1 MTNEYE
7 TMRWRETMEKISV
20 KGYIMTFVAYVLWG
34 VIPIYWK
41 QLTSFHSFELISLR
55 IMITV
60 VTLLLFVIVAKQQ
73 EFICYIRDKKIR
85 RQLMI
90 TALLIAVNWGV
101 FVFAVNAGFMVQASL
116 GYYMNPLFSVLLGI
130 VVLKEKLSKV
140 QYISLLF
147 AFIGVVYL
155 AVSYGKIPWIALILG
170 SSFALYGLFKKTYHL
185 NSINSL
191 LVETIFL
198 LPITIALVIYTQVN
212 TPWMSSIQS
221 SEWFILCLAGIITA
235 IPLILFSD
243 GAKLIPLSAVG
254 FLQYVAPTLMLLI
267 GVVMYKE
274 AFTMSHKISFLFIWS
289 GLVIYSISLVK
300 KRQDRV

>member
-1 MTNEYE
+1 
-7 TMRWRETMEKISV
+7 MEKISV

-34 VIPIYWK
+34 IIPIYWK

-60 VTLLLFVIVAKQQ
+60 VTLLLFVIIAKQQ
-73 EFICYIRDKKIR
+73 EFIIYIRNKKIR

-101 FVFAVNAGFMVQASL
+101 FVFAVNAGYMVQASL

-198 LPITIALVIYTQVN
+198 LPITVALVIYTQVN

-221 SEWFILCLAGIITA
+221 SEWFILCLSGIITA

-300 KRQDRV
+300 K

>member
-34 VIPIYWK
+34 IIPIYWK

-60 VTLLLFVIVAKQQ
+60 VTLLLFVIIAKQQ
-73 EFICYIRDKKIR
+73 EFIIYIRNKKIR

-101 FVFAVNAGFMVQASL
+101 FVFAVNAGYMVQASL

-198 LPITIALVIYTQVN
+198 LPITVALVIYTQVN

-221 SEWFILCLAGIITA
+221 SEWFILCLSGIITA

-300 KRQDRV
+300 K